1 MATGT
6 IVCNNKYQISLLYR
20 CILLSVI
27 FFVCFSG
34 CSSTNNTNTN
44 TVPADGNDVQ
54 TTNNA
59 QSDPSCVSNDCKTNE
74 ANQAKVSNRE
84 ADALGYI
91 DDRDNTPLILAVKKG
106 DLTEIESLLSRG
118 ADINLAMWAGH
129 TPLITAIRQ
138 DKPEI
143 AKLLIQKGAD
153 VNHSDI
159 YLKTPLMYALDME
172 YDDLVQMLIAAGAD
186 VNARHQDGRTPL
198 MFSQSIENT
207 EILLEA
213 GADPYTRDNRGR
225 NVLHYAADSKTLLL
239 FMDHYNVPNI
249 PGEDFDHSPI
259 IPETFSKDQ
268 EMLDVFFQRPHRR
281 YTQDLFL
288 SLCGKQTRKI
298 YVDLDK
304 LDERTDEALDRYV
317 KSIVEAKGEKFIGID
332 RRIGFDDDDKLTVY
346 VGNKTNAVNF
356 ASMILSIEIRDIEN
370 CTDQTGRTPLMYA
383 ANGGNPDTV
392 QWLIRHGAKVN
403 AKSNNG
409 ITPLLVAAESL
420 PEVVDTLI
428 QKKADVNAARTDSK
442 LTPLIAAASNGHT
455 EAVKSLIKAGAK
467 VNATTNDGY
476 SALMEACMGGH
487 TDVVKVLLD
496 AKADPNL
503 ATYKGETPLMT
514 ASYQGHSE
522 IVKLLLGAKANA
534 NQSDKNGKTALMYAT
549 KADIVTMLLQAGANA
564 KAIAKDGTTP
574 LMHSYKSYGMLEAYL
589 FGSDKIINPESQII
603 QILIDAGTDVNA
615 QNDTGE
621 TALYLASRGG
631 DLESVKCLIAAKAN
645 VNTKTKYGE
654 TPLHAA
660 KSAEITKALLAAGA
674 DAKAIDSYK
683 HTPLHYTSN
692 ADMARALLE
701 AGAEV
706 DAKDEY
712 GYTPLLNE
720 VMGTRMD
727 ADIVKVLVDAG
738 ANIHAT
744 QSDRPTD
751 RQVIHFANTPE
762 IIDILIA
769 AGADINALSGENWTP
784 LHNNVAYLGSAQTAK
799 KMIAAGANVNAKDNK
814 GRTPLMMAAKANRIN
829 RVKVLLE
836 AGANVNDVDENGY
849 SALMLA
855 ACTDKGE
862 RSIQN
867 SPMQV
872 ITELIKAG
880 ADINMISNDG
890 KTAFDCVAHRDYA
903 SARAL
908 VFAGVETNNF
918 TELFKSA
925 AYYGD
930 TQIIQAL
937 APKVTDKSSDASNNI
952 VLIASSWGHV
962 NALRALL
969 EAGFNPNAKY
979 DGKTALTITSS
990 LSCVKV
996 LVEAGADINLKDDY
1010 GMTPLQNAEKRGLY
1024 DIMRFLK
1031 SAPDASKE

>member
-1 MATGT
+1 MPSYKTWYG
-6 IVCNNKYQISLLYR
+6 LLL
-20 CILLSVI
+20 CAILLVPACNRS
-27 FFVCFSG
+27 SN
-34 CSSTNNTNTN
+34 SSTSPADS
-44 TVPADGNDVQ
+44 VPAASVADSPAVDPAAPNTSADVQ
-54 TTNNA
+54 QA
-59 QSDPSCVSNDCKTNE
+59 RA
-74 ANQAKVSNRE
+74 ANHD

-91 DDRDNTPLILAVKKG
+91 DDKDNTPLILAVQKG
-106 DLTEIESLLSRG
+106 DRAEVESLLSRG
-118 ADINLAMWAGH
+118 ADINMPMWAGF
-129 TPLITAIRQ
+129 TPLITAIRE

-225 NVLHYAADSKTLLL
+225 NVLHYAADSNTLLL

-259 IPETFSKDQ
+259 IPDTFSKDQ

-356 ASMILSIEIRDIEN
+356 ASMILSIEIKDIEN

-383 ANGGNPDTV
+383 ADGGNPDTV

-467 VNATTNDGY
+467 VNATTDDGY
-476 SALMEACMGGH
+476 SALMKACIGGH

-522 IVKLLLGAKANA
+522 IVKLLLGANANA

-631 DLESVKCLIAAKAN
+631 DLESVKCLIAAEAN

-674 DAKAIDSYK
+674 DAKAIDSYN

-706 DAKDEY
+706 DAKDEF
-712 GYTPLLNE
+712 GSTPLLNE
-720 VMGTRMD
+720 VSGR
-727 ADIVKVLVDAG
+727 ADPETVKVLLDAG

-799 KMIAAGANVNAKDNK
+799 KMIAAGANVNAKDNR
-814 GRTPLMMAAKANRIN
+814 GRTPLMMAARANRIN

-890 KTAFDCVAHRDYA
+890 KTAFDCVVHRDYA

-918 TELFKSA
+918 MELFKSA

-930 TQIIQAL
+930 TQIIKAL

-952 VLIASSWGHV
+952 VLIASSWGHA

-1010 GMTPLQNAEKRGLY
+1010 GMTPLQNAEKRGFY
-1024 DIMRFLK
+1024 DIMRYLK
-1031 SAPDASKE
+1031 SATDAPKE